1 MFGPGDGIA
10 ILGMVLALLLTL
22 SIGGFILLLP
32 ITKRLGGA
40 LDQWIRIKRSEGAS
54 EDEVARFRADME
66 GFRLLL
72 DSVDDRLERVEE
84 QQQFVETLIDKK
96 GSAALPSGRCRIILC
111 MNKGSRHEG
120 ERSRNNH
127 I

>member
-22 SIGGFILLLP
+22 SVGGFILLLP
-32 ITKRLGGA
+32 ITRRLGGA

-54 EDEVARFRADME
+54 EDEIARFRADME

-84 QQQFVETLIDKK
+84 QQQFVETLIEKK
-96 GSAALPSGRCRIILC
+96 ASAALPSP
-111 MNKGSRHEG
+111 SP
-120 ERSRNNH
+120 
-127 I
+127 